1 MRIVL
6 LLDSFNRDINLNL
19 KLASILSKETDSNQK
34 PLEIFIAQ
42 TGSDTSRVAL
52 SAPQSIIVH
61 NVIREKNSWQ
71 TKKFKELGSVN
82 YNLDTE
88 GCPLWMFNHIGM
100 GSNIDIKNT
109 DGYFAWGE
117 WQDNEVKKL
126 STNIKV
132 IKCGSFRHQII
143 EKLPLAPE
151 GNCLILTSSS
161 ITNPLYCDKKE
172 AWNLWRNGCKG
183 LTDEEAFL
191 VVEEQAKNTKKI
203 CALLP
208 ELSDYFKN
216 VVIRLHP
223 CESLELYKKEAKKFK
238 NISFSSEYSLFQ
250 DLRKSSI
257 VINSYSNAGVEVA
270 LSGKKLYSLERT
282 KNLPSWLNKYLD
294 LVSLNSEE
302 LKVGMVK
309 QILSKDQENMIEINN
324 EQKKLISKYYGTDI
338 TSEEGLLKIKNELIE
353 RISNMRISLNITL
366 IKRYLQVTGLHLRKL
381 LNKAPSPK
389 PLKLISDNQIRK
401 VITDER
407 IDLKLIEIGKNSG
420 IWKVSK

>member
-6 LLDSFNRDINLNL
+6 LLDSFKRDIILNL
-19 KLASILSKETDSNQK
+19 KLASILSKESDSNQK

-52 SAPQSIIVH
+52 SAPQSIIIH
-61 NVIREKNSWQ
+61 NVIRKKNSWQ

-126 STNIKV
+126 SSNIKV
-132 IKCGSFRHQII
+132 IKCGSFRHQSI
-143 EKLPLAPE
+143 EKLPLAPKE
-151 GNCLILTSSS
+151 NCLILTSSP

-172 AWNLWRNGCKG
+172 ASNTFRNGCEG

-191 VVEEQAKNTKKI
+191 VIEEQDKNTKKI

-216 VVIRLHP
+216 VVVRLHP
-223 CESLELYKKEAKKFK
+223 CESVELYKKATKKFK
-238 NISFSSEYSLFQ
+238 NISFSSEYNLIEDF
-250 DLRKSSI
+250 RKSSI
-257 VINSYSNAGVEVA
+257 VINSYSNAGVEAA

-282 KNLPSWLNKYLD
+282 KNLPAWLNKYLD
-294 LVSLNSEE
+294 LVSLNSKE
-302 LKVGMVK
+302 LKFGMVK
-309 QILSKDQENMIEINN
+309 QILSEDQENMIDINN
-324 EQKKLISKYYGTDI
+324 EQKKLISKFYGTDI
-338 TSEEGLLKIKNELIE
+338 TFEEGLQKIKNELTE
-353 RISNMRISLNITL
+353 RISKMQISLNIKL
-366 IKRYLQVTGLHLRKL
+366 IKRFLYVIGLQLRKL
-381 LNKAPSPK
+381 LNKDPKPK

-401 VITDER
+401 VINDEK
-407 IDLKLIEIGKNSG
+407 IDLKLLEIGENAG